1 VKTADPNLPLLE
13 AVTHA
18 LGPLCDQFVFIGG
31 CATGLLVTD
40 AAASPVRAT
49 RDVDVVVEV
58 VSLARYHALERQLEQ
73 AGFKHDR
80 SPDAPV
86 CRWIVG
92 GCMLDVMPTDKDVLG
107 FGNRWYD
114 VAVRT
119 AKPVQLPSGRSIR
132 LIAPPVF
139 LATKLEAF
147 HGRGGGDFLSSHEDI
162 AVVIDGRPELVDE
175 VATCEAVLRSY
186 LSDEIGSLLRNAA
199 FLEAL
204 SGHLPGDETS
214 QARLPIIRERLRLIN
229 EGPTPRRPRP

>member
-1 VKTADPNLPLLE
+1 VNLTDPNLPLLE
-13 AVTHA
+13 SVAHA
-18 LGPLCDQFVFIGG
+18 LGLLCDRFVFVGG
-31 CATGLLVTD
+31 CAAGLLVTD
-40 AAASPVRAT
+40 PAASPVRAT

-58 VSLARYHALERQLEQ
+58 VSLAGYHALERQLEQ

-80 SPDAPV
+80 SLDAPV
-86 CRWIVG
+86 YRWIVG
-92 GCMLDVMPTDKDVLG
+92 GCMLDVMPTDARVLG

-114 VAVRT
+114 EAVRT
-119 AKPVQLPSGRSIR
+119 AVSARLPSGRSIR

-147 HGRGGGDFLSSHEDI
+147 YGRGGGDFLASHDLEDL

-175 VATCEAVLRSY
+175 VAACEAALRAY
-186 LSDEIGSLLRNAA
+186 LADEIGSLLRNAA

-214 QARLPIIRERLRLIN
+214 QARLPIIRERPGCSPNAAR
-229 EGPTPRRPRP
+229 

>member
-1 VKTADPNLPLLE
+1 MA
-13 AVTHA
+13 HA
-18 LGPLCDQFVFIGG
+18 LGPLCDRFVFVGG

-40 AAASPVRAT
+40 PAASPVRAT

-58 VSLARYHALERQLEQ
+58 VSLAGYHKLERQLEQ
-73 AGFKHDR
+73 AGFNHDR
-80 SPDAPV
+80 SEDAPV

-92 GCMLDVMPTDKDVLG
+92 GCMLDVMPTDESVLG

-119 AKPVQLPSGRSIR
+119 ATHMLLPSGRSIR
-132 LIAPPVF
+132 LIAPAVF

-147 HGRGGGDFLSSHEDI
+147 HGRGGGDFLASHDLEDI

-175 VATCEAVLRSY
+175 VAICEAALRTY
-186 LSDEIGSLLRNAA
+186 LADEIGSLLRNAA

-204 SGHLPGDETS
+204 PGHLPGNETG
-214 QARLPIIRERLRLIN
+214 QARLPIIRERLRLLTAR
-229 EGPTPRRPRP
+229 G

>member
-58 VSLARYHALERQLEQ
+58 VSLAGYHALERQLEQ

-92 GCMLDVMPTDKDVLG
+92 RCMLDVMPTDKDV
-107 FGNRWYD
+107 
-114 VAVRT
+114 
-119 AKPVQLPSGRSIR
+119 
-132 LIAPPVF
+132 
-139 LATKLEAF
+139 
-147 HGRGGGDFLSSHEDI
+147 HGRGGGDFLASHDLEDI

-186 LSDEIGSLLRNAA
+186 LADEIGSLLRNAA

-229 EGPTPRRPRP
+229 EGPAPPQARP